1 MKVKVKDIAVR
12 HNGKRYE
19 KEEEFI
25 IDKNSFNDKLFV
37 YLDDSQDS
45 ATDDSKEKVEDTKA
59 KK

>member
-1 MKVKVKDIAVR
+1 MKAKVKDIAVC

-19 KEEEFI
+19 KDEELV

-37 YLDDSQDS
+37 CL
-45 ATDDSKEKVEDTKA
+45 DSKDDTEPEEKVEEV

>member
-1 MKVKVKDIAVR
+1 MKAKVKDIAVR

-19 KEEEFI
+19 KDEELV

-37 YLDDSQDS
+37 CLDDSQD
-45 ATDDSKEKVEDTKA
+45 DSEEKVEDTKA